1 MEILYLWIKSYKMI
15 HEVGYNFS
23 GLYRFSYDAQ
33 MEILHLQIN
42 QHHIDGFFEVGK
54 ERLGA
59 ELTNLTAIV
68 GQNGTGKSTVL
79 HFVKDHVLGNEAME
93 APSILAVKEYEGEE
107 SRLIL
112 YVHESIAIQ
121 ASNHEEF
128 GFELRRYTYTDGKL
142 DNRTTKF
149 PEHPAI
155 SNTSIIFFS
164 NIFDGSFYA
173 GESAPVLNISTN
185 YLVAYDRDEFKRAY
199 QRVAV
204 ISDALLHRFKEV
216 ERQVEF
222 VFSDNF
228 TQVRF
233 SGQIPERIEV
243 GIYESEVLSERY
255 AELFPKLLNFVNSFQ
270 HRTIRLCLL
279 HHAFIEAISF
289 FAAVP
294 DFLEKQ
300 IDAFQVDTNLSEE
313 ETIMKWF
320 ADMIIA
326 MQEYPRD
333 DFMRGE
339 FEEAANIFVHIVEMI
354 IYLEMKMPKP
364 WQPKD
369 HFYFS
374 IENDR
379 EEFWSFFKLYK
390 KSYGFQPYL
399 TFDWQDMSSGEKALL
414 NIYSRF
420 YHVHHRCQD
429 NLIVLIDEGELYL
442 HPQWQKELV
451 KNLVEFL
458 PQVYRKEGGKRRIQ
472 VILTSNSPFVASDLP
487 SFNVIFLNKAAN
499 KLLVM
504 DGLEEHNQTFA
515 SNINTLLA
523 NSFFMKDG
531 VIGSFAKYKINRVI
545 QMLVKG
551 SDQTVSDN
559 RDEIKNTIH
568 IIGEPLIKNK
578 LLQMLEDRLKIKLV
592 SLDDEIAELKQRIMA
607 LEEAKQ
613 HDSN

>member
-1 MEILYLWIKSYKMI
+1 
-15 HEVGYNFS
+15 
-23 GLYRFSYDAQ
+23 
-33 MEILHLQIN
+33 
-42 QHHIDGFFEVGK
+42 
-54 ERLGA
+54 
-59 ELTNLTAIV
+59 
-68 GQNGTGKSTVL
+68 
-79 HFVKDHVLGNEAME
+79 
-93 APSILAVKEYEGEE
+93 
-107 SRLIL
+107 
-112 YVHESIAIQ
+112 
-121 ASNHEEF
+121 
-128 GFELRRYTYTDGKL
+128 
-142 DNRTTKF
+142 
-149 PEHPAI
+149 
-155 SNTSIIFFS
+155 
-164 NIFDGSFYA
+164 
-173 GESAPVLNISTN
+173 
-185 YLVAYDRDEFKRAY
+185 
-199 QRVAV
+199 
-204 ISDALLHRFKEV
+204 
-216 ERQVEF
+216 
-222 VFSDNF
+222 
-228 TQVRF
+228 
-233 SGQIPERIEV
+233 
-243 GIYESEVLSERY
+243 
-255 AELFPKLLNFVNSFQ
+255 
-270 HRTIRLCLL
+270 
-279 HHAFIEAISF
+279 
-289 FAAVP
+289 
-294 DFLEKQ
+294 
-300 IDAFQVDTNLSEE
+300 
-313 ETIMKWF
+313 
-320 ADMIIA
+320 
-326 MQEYPRD
+326 
-333 DFMRGE
+333 
-339 FEEAANIFVHIVEMI
+339 
-354 IYLEMKMPKP
+354 MPKP